1 MKLLANGNKR
11 AAGSLLAAALSVIT
25 AAVYAIIYASTRF
38 MSWEAF
44 WFLLGGTVVVL
55 PLLLLKKPRFA
66 PTVLLTTGFI
76 GCMFYVYNIYFF
88 VSSVVVGIQFSGF
101 PPTFFVNI
109 VFFVATI
116 IADIA
121 AVFLPDSAKN

>member
-44 WFLLGGTVVVL
+44 WFLLGGAVAVI

-66 PTVLLTTGFI
+66 PTVLLATGFI
-76 GCMFYVYNIYFF
+76 GCMFYVYDIYFF

-116 IADIA
+116 IADIT